1 MRLHAPKIPQLAH
14 EIVDALVAAK
24 DIETHAANE
33 VRLDVESVLT
43 QYIKV
48 EQEITDKAREIQSA
62 RGLPASELG
71 RLKRLV
77 ADERRVRIGDEAIDY
92 LLDQL
97 VEILMHSS
105 HVDEI
110 WVEDLVL
117 RRRMRDPLRRHASMD
132 EQLQSEVRG
141 QLKHVQEGSAL
152 WEVEYRRMMEEMRR
166 RKGL

>member
-24 DIETHAANE
+24 DIETEEVNE
-33 VRLDVESVLT
+33 VRLDIESVLT
-43 QYIKV
+43 QYMKV
-48 EQEITDKAREIQSA
+48 EQEITEKAKEIQSA
-62 RGLPASELG
+62 RGMPPSELG

-77 ADERRVRIGDEAIDY
+77 ADERKVRLGDEAIDY

-97 VEILMHSS
+97 LEMLMHSN

-110 WVEDLVL
+110 WVEDIVL
-117 RRRMRDPLRRHASMD
+117 RRHMRDPLRRHATVD
-132 EQLQSEVRG
+132 DQLQTEVRG